1 MQEDVLT
8 GPSEA
13 EGEGKGKGED
23 NKARSDAINLIRART
38 ITRTSPTE
46 ASSQEGS
53 SHEPTGIQC
62 VVMDVPVVEIEPV
75 PASKKA
81 KKKKKANKNK
91 RLLLGDAG
99 SGVTG
104 GQPELVVQKA
114 STKSSS
120 SAGKEDSSISASHLQ
135 NITAESDQR
144 DALIQPLRKL
154 DIKGKR
160 RVRRVDPVT
169 GNEIF
174 ELVPAPRVPQ
184 PVSTARDTVISPS
197 YATVLS
203 GKRTM
208 TNPTPAPNNGSL
220 CNPLQS
226 PTISVDMK
234 PSDTASQ
241 APAQGSSELK
251 AASTEIPAQND
262 EGLDTTQPPQSM
274 PKSANAGRPMLSP
287 IREVSGEFIQRRSSS
302 KGPVNRAD
310 QEVPGSGSFAE
321 TQSLFTSTP
330 KSNSTTSTGWTNLAL
345 PISPQTTEASE
356 LSCKGADHRSQTNS
370 SGSRKVHSSQVISS
384 HAHPPPPPSPSSR
397 YSIST
402 PTVAI
407 SNTQG
412 TLSTQKPEGFFWQ
425 LDSHGFP
432 CAKKDCDKRCNLWDG
447 ATVICPRCGPYSEI
461 RYCSK
466 THLLEDIKTHW
477 LYCGQLAFR
486 HPCRETSIP
495 KAVRAGPPLIPC
507 LHPYDMPERHRQ
519 AVYFNVNA
527 RQGDYFVFAD
537 WADYVKADF
546 PEDRTAVRCS
556 NKVVYVVKF
565 DGPAEKDRFRRVLA
579 ACLFCTSLLSSS
591 AIPTNPAN
599 LLVTLEVTELVDYLF
614 RLIRDKLR
622 SVSTA
627 EHILD
632 AVRYQIFQEFN
643 VTIQVIITGERHACE
658 TDWDGRNRRNCPD
671 PVCRAEYR
679 RLLGALGGRGLCR
692 LTETLE
698 STYWILR
705 AARTTHP
712 TVSDA
717 NKRMMGEGFDEVA
730 EEDRRVFRRGDGWDG
745 AGTGDM
751 ELEGLNEYAPCP

>member
-1 MQEDVLT
+1 
-8 GPSEA
+8 
-13 EGEGKGKGED
+13 KGKTEE

-38 ITRTSPTE
+38 ITRSSPSE
-46 ASSQEGS
+46 ASSQEGPS
-53 SHEPTGIQC
+53 NEPVGVQSA
-62 VVMDVPVVEIEPV
+62 VMDLPIVEMEPV
-75 PASKKA
+75 PASKKT
-81 KKKKKANKNK
+81 KKKKKTNKKK

-99 SGVTG
+99 GGVTG
-104 GQPELVVQKA
+104 GQSPGLSDGHDHA
-114 STKSSS
+114 SSS
-120 SAGKEDSSISASHLQ
+120 SAGKEDSATSASRLQ
-135 NITAESDQR
+135 VSDPDSKALDAAESCTEVIGSTVAESDRGGNLSSQNSTAESDKR
-144 DALIQPLRKL
+144 DALIQPLKKL

-174 ELVPAPRVPQ
+174 EPVPTPRVPQ
-184 PVSTARDTVISPS
+184 PVSKARDTVISPS

-203 GKRTM
+203 GKRNM
-208 TNPTPAPNNGSL
+208 TNPAPAPNNGSL
-220 CNPLQS
+220 CNPLQ
-226 PTISVDMK
+226 PED
-234 PSDTASQ
+234 
-241 APAQGSSELK
+241 PAGV
-251 AASTEIPAQND
+251 
-262 EGLDTTQPPQSM
+262 DTTQPPQGT
-274 PKSANAGRPMLSP
+274 PKSANAGRSKLSP
-287 IREVSGEFIQRRSSS
+287 IREMSGEFIQHRSSS
-302 KGPVNRAD
+302 EGPINRID
-310 QEVPGSGSFAE
+310 QEVPGSGSYAE

-330 KSNSTTSTGWTNLAL
+330 KSSSTTSTGWTNLAL
-345 PISPQTTEASE
+345 PISPQTTETSE
-356 LSCKGADHRSQTNS
+356 LSCKAADHRGQTNS
-370 SGSRKVHSSQVISS
+370 SSSRNVQSSQVISS
-384 HAHPPPPPSPSSR
+384 HAHPPPPPSPSSM
-397 YSIST
+397 YSTTTST
-402 PTVAI
+402 QTI

-432 CAKKDCDKRCNLWDG
+432 CAKHDCDKRCNLWDG

-466 THLLEDIKTHW
+466 AHLLEDIKAHW
-477 LYCGQLAFR
+477 LYCGQLTFR
-486 HPCRETSIP
+486 HPCRETSVP

-537 WADYVKADF
+537 WADYVKAGL
-546 PEDRTAVRCS
+546 PEDKGAVRCS
-556 NKVVYVVKF
+556 NTVVYVVKF
-565 DGPAEKDRFRRVLA
+565 EDPAEKDRFRRVLA
-579 ACLFCTSLLSSS
+579 ACLFM
-591 AIPTNPAN
+591 
-599 LLVTLEVTELVDYLF
+599 TLEVTELVDYLF

-622 SVSTA
+622 SVPDA
-627 EHILD
+627 EHILT
-632 AVRYQIFQEFN
+632 AVRYQFFQEFN
-643 VTIQVIITGERHACE
+643 VTIQGIISGERHACE

-679 RLLGALGGRGLCR
+679 RLLGSLGGRGLCR

-751 ELEGLNEYAPCP
+751 EIEGLNE